1 MKKSLVIGYRVLIK
15 VTVQF
20 YLLVIRNKETVERQ
34 RKTLLVKIT

>member
-20 YLLVIRNKETVERQ
+20 YLLVIRNKETAERQ

>member
-1 MKKSLVIGYRVLIK
+1 MIGYRVLIK

-34 RKTLLVKIT
+34 RETLLAKVT

>member
-34 RKTLLVKIT
+34 RKTLLAKVT

>member
-34 RKTLLVKIT
+34 RKTLLIKIT